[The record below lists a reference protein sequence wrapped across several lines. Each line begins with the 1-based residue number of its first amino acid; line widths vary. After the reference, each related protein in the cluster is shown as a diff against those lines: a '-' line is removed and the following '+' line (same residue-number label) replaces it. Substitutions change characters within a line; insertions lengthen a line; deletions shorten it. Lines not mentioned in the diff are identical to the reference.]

1 MWNVATAPAIG
12 VAYSGYVP
20 GYVDGCPGEVDYV
33 EVPFELLRHDP
44 EVATLGTRI
53 PIVLHCASLS
63 IAGTSL
69 CSPDTLG
76 QVNQWAKSTGT
87 PWIGEHLA
95 FITADRDQAGSSAE
109 PVAPGEPY
117 NIGYTVSPPMNAK
130 TAARAAK
137 HLRHYCPQFDV
148 PVLIENSPLYFQ
160 IPASNMKQSEFMSNI
175 LGECEAGLLLDLA
188 HLLISAETMG
198 FDAETE
204 LEKYPLE
211 KLVEVHVSGV
221 DHQDDGVWDDHAGRA
236 PDLVYRLLEQTL
248 RRACPRAVTLEY
260 NWSVRFPQS
269 VLREEIARVRETC
282 AVCA

>member
-1 MWNVATAPAIG
+1 MWDLTTAPAVG
-12 VAYSGYVP
+12 VAYAGYVP
-20 GYVDGCPGEVDYV
+20 GYVDHCPGEADYV

-44 EVATLGTRI
+44 EVAKLGQKI

-69 CSPDTLG
+69 CPAETLR
-76 QVNQWAKSTGT
+76 QVGHWAKSTGT

-95 FITADRDQAGSSAE
+95 FITADREEGGVYAE

-130 TAARAAK
+130 TAARALK
-137 HLRHYCPQFDV
+137 HLRHYGPRFDV
-148 PVLIENSPLYFQ
+148 PVLIENSPLYLRM
-160 IPASNMKQSEFMSNI
+160 PSSNMAQSAFMSEI
-175 LGECEAGLLLDLA
+175 LGQCEAGLLLDLA
-188 HLLISAETMG
+188 HLVISAETMG

-204 LEKYPLE
+204 LEKYPLGS
-211 KLVEVHVSGV
+211 LVEVHISGV
-221 DHQDDGVWDDHAGRA
+221 DHQEDGVWDNHAGRA
-236 PDLVYRLLEQTL
+236 PELVYRLLEQTM
-248 RRACPRAVTLEY
+248 RRARPRAVTLEY